1 MTFWESLFI
10 FDEKNPMVFT
20 TGLFWFW
27 FALIIG
33 LYQFFHSKIFLR
45 NFFLTAFSLY
55 FYYKSGGYFFF
66 LLVFS
71 TILDYYIGWGLF
83 RIENKKKRLWLLVTS
98 LVSNLGLLAYYK
110 YAYFFTNIFNQSFK
124 TNIELI
130 DYLAL
135 ACNEIFGSTLPIDK
149 IILPVGISFYTFQTL
164 SYSIDI
170 YKKELTPT
178 KNILDFAFFVTF
190 FPQLVAGPIV
200 RASDFI
206 PQIYNK
212 YALTKAEY
220 NHAIFLIING
230 LIKKILV
237 SNYISTNFVDRVFEN
252 PNAFSGLET
261 LLAVYGYAIQIYC
274 DFSGYT
280 DIAIGLALLLGF
292 RLNLNFDSPY
302 ISASITEFW
311 RRWHISLSSWL
322 RDYLYIPLGGN
333 RGASIFTYLFLPI
346 VLYILWIVDG
356 ARVGIDIRNGVFLSV
371 VILIWAVQVLSKL
384 KILGYLHVIASII
397 FMSWLS
403 IDFLKNIYLVS
414 GLLITLVFQIILLIK
429 PTLKRSITTY
439 ANLSITMLLG
449 GLWHGASVNF
459 IIWGALHGGALAL
472 HKFYMDITGTKN
484 ATQKGFR
491 KLVGQIITFHFVCF
505 CWIFFRATDTE
516 KVGKILYQIF
526 YSFNGQ
532 IFIQVL
538 QGYSLVIGLLVIGF
552 LVHWLPKHWKITYQN
567 LFGKMPDMIKALIIA
582 IVIVILYQANTGY
595 QPFIYFQF

>member
-1 MTFWESLFI
+1 
-10 FDEKNPMVFT
+10 
-20 TGLFWFW
+20 
-27 FALIIG
+27 
-33 LYQFFHSKIFLR
+33 
-45 NFFLTAFSLY
+45 
-55 FYYKSGGYFFF
+55 
-66 LLVFS
+66 
-71 TILDYYIGWGLF
+71 
-83 RIENKKKRLWLLVTS
+83 
-98 LVSNLGLLAYYK
+98 
-110 YAYFFTNIFNQSFK
+110 
-124 TNIELI
+124 
-130 DYLAL
+130 
-135 ACNEIFGSTLPIDK
+135 
-149 IILPVGISFYTFQTL
+149 
-164 SYSIDI
+164 
-170 YKKELTPT
+170 
-178 KNILDFAFFVTF
+178 
-190 FPQLVAGPIV
+190 
-200 RASDFI
+200 
-206 PQIYNK
+206 
-212 YALTKAEY
+212 
-220 NHAIFLIING
+220 
-230 LIKKILV
+230 
-237 SNYISTNFVDRVFEN
+237 
-252 PNAFSGLET
+252 
-261 LLAVYGYAIQIYC
+261 
-274 DFSGYT
+274 
-280 DIAIGLALLLGF
+280 
-292 RLNLNFDSPY
+292 
-302 ISASITEFW
+302 
-311 RRWHISLSSWL
+311 
-322 RDYLYIPLGGN
+322 
-333 RGASIFTYLFLPI
+333 
-346 VLYILWIVDG
+346 LWIVDG